1 MYKKIYKSPISNIIL
16 TSDGTNLTGL
26 YFENSYDSKKHNPNY
41 IDQDLEIFKET
52 INWLDTYFKG
62 KKPDFIPKYKLE
74 LTPFQKEVTEIMNK
88 IPYGTTIT
96 YKDIAKEIAKKR
108 GIKKM
113 SAQAVGNA
121 VGNNPICIIIPCHRV
136 LGQNNNLTGYG
147 GGIKNKIKLLEIEG
161 NNIKEYKIPKKGNKL
176 WKKDAVG
183 AIKTMNYT

>member
-41 IDQDLEIFKET
+41 IEQDLEIFKET

-62 KKPDFIPKYKLE
+62 KKPDFTPKYKLE

-88 IPYGTTIT
+88 IPYGTTTT
-96 YKDIAKEIAKKR
+96 YNDIAKEIAKKR

-176 WKKDAVG
+176 WTKDAVG
-183 AIKTMNYT
+183 ATKTINYT